1 MTLQLR
7 SITRM
12 GTVNFRPGIS
22 TRKTRRLTRLNR
34 VVRQT
39 SNAIRQATEFFQTP
53 YKSVPGRQAMALD
66 EPIGGTV
73 KRSLDVALATGG
85 LIALF
90 PLFGLVA
97 CLVKVYDGGPVL
109 YRHIRL
115 GHSRRSFPCLKF
127 RTMVPNADDVLADHL
142 RRSSAAAEE
151 WAATRK
157 LKSDPRT
164 TPVGAALRKL
174 SIDEL
179 PQLINVLRGEMSI
192 VGPRPIVFDEIP
204 MYGADI
210 DFYFCARPGLT
221 GAWQVNGRSNK
232 SYEQRVTL
240 DRAYVE
246 NWSLWADLRIVAKTI
261 PALLAARG
269 AY

>member
-7 SITRM
+7 SNTGT
-12 GTVNFRPGIS
+12 GTVNFRAGIS
-22 TRKTRRLTRLNR
+22 TRKTRPSTRLR
-34 VVRQT
+34 HMARQT
-39 SNAIRQATEFFQTP
+39 NNAIRQATEFVRAR
-53 YKSVPGRQAMALD
+53 YKLLPGREAMALD
-66 EPIGGTV
+66 QPIGGIV
-73 KRSLDVALATGG
+73 KRSVDITLATGG
-85 LIALF
+85 LITLF

-97 CLVKVYDGGPVL
+97 CLVKLHDGGPVL

-115 GHSRRSFPCLKF
+115 GHGRRSFPCLKF

-142 RRSSAAAEE
+142 RRSRAAAEE

-157 LKSDPRT
+157 LKSDPRI

-204 MYGADI
+204 LYGVDI

-221 GAWQVNGRSNK
+221 GAWQVNGRSNE
-232 SYEQRVTL
+232 SYEQRVSL
-240 DRAYVE
+240 DRGYVE
-246 NWSLWADLRIVAKTI
+246 NWSLWGDLRIVAKTI
-261 PALLAARG
+261 PAVLAARD

>member
-7 SITRM
+7 SNTTK
-12 GTVNFRPGIS
+12 GTANPGFRISKSKRRRRFALHRTVKQASNFVRLRYTLLPGGDM
-22 TRKTRRLTRLNR
+22 
-34 VVRQT
+34 VDQ
-39 SNAIRQATEFFQTP
+39 
-53 YKSVPGRQAMALD
+53 
-66 EPIGGTV
+66 PIGGMI
-73 KRSLDVALATGG
+73 KRSLDVAIAASA
-85 LIALF
+85 LITLF
-90 PLFGLVA
+90 PLFALIA
-97 CLVKVYDGGPVL
+97 FLVKVSDGGPVL

-127 RTMVPNADDVLADHL
+127 RTMVPNADNVLLDYL
-142 RRSSAAAEE
+142 RRSEAAANE

-157 LKSDPRT
+157 LKSDPRI

-179 PQLINVLRGEMSI
+179 PQLINVLRGEMSV

-204 MYGADI
+204 MYGQDI

-221 GAWQVNGRSNK
+221 GAWQVSGRSNE
-232 SYEQRVTL
+232 SYARRVSL
-240 DRAYVE
+240 DRRYVE
-246 NWSLWADLRIVAKTI
+246 NWSLWTDLRIVVKTI
-261 PALLAARG
+261 PAVLATRD

>member
-1 MTLQLR
+1 
-7 SITRM
+7 
-12 GTVNFRPGIS
+12 
-22 TRKTRRLTRLNR
+22 
-34 VVRQT
+34 
-39 SNAIRQATEFFQTP
+39 
-53 YKSVPGRQAMALD
+53 MALD
-66 EPIGGTV
+66 QPIGGIV
-73 KRSLDVALATGG
+73 KRSLDIALATSG
-85 LIALF
+85 LITLF

-97 CLVKVYDGGPVL
+97 CLIKVHDGGPVL

-115 GHSRRSFPCLKF
+115 GHGRRSFPCLKF
-127 RTMVPNADDVLADHL
+127 RTMVSNADDVLADHL
-142 RRSSAAAEE
+142 RRSRAAAEE
-151 WAATRK
+151 WAATHK
-157 LKSDPRT
+157 LKSDPRI

-192 VGPRPIVFDEIP
+192 VGPRPIVFDEIR
-204 MYGADI
+204 MYGANI

-221 GAWQVNGRSNK
+221 GAWQVNGRSDE

-240 DRAYVE
+240 DRGYVE
-246 NWSLWADLRIVAKTI
+246 NWSLRADLRIVAKTI